1 MIKCTRNQLK
11 RSLHDDLPDRCHRC
25 HTILTSE
32 DKHHYSISCEVCN
45 EDYWYAEHFDYFP
58 IRCAWRYI
66 RYQLRW
72 LRCATAA
79 GLGVCLRKVLHWM
92 VGKREQSNARRE

>member
-1 MIKCTRNQLK
+1 MCRE
-11 RSLHDDLPDRCHRC
+11 RCHRC

-32 DKHHYSISCEVCN
+32 DRYHYSISCEVCN

-58 IRCAWRYI
+58 IRCAGRYI

-72 LRCATAA
+72 LSNVAHHGGSLLLRC
-79 GLGVCLRKVLHWM
+79 V
-92 VGKREQSNARRE
+92 RRFMGANGPEWKNGSGR

>member
-1 MIKCTRNQLK
+1 MKE
-11 RSLHDDLPDRCHRC
+11 RCHRC

-32 DKHHYSISCEVCN
+32 DKHWYSISCHACE

-58 IRCAWRYI
+58 LRCARRYA

-72 LRCATAA
+72 LRFGIAA
-79 GLGVCLRKVLHWM
+79 GLGICLRPLL
-92 VGKREQSNARRE
+92 RRRDARRQLQNARRGDEEDTTTL